1 MWAEACFL
9 VLTVLTIE
17 NVMDHLLHADSK
29 NCALLK
35 EAVIDS
41 ILENKVE
48 VLNKVLLKDVTR
60 GLFANLLAA
69 SARTDETI
77 WNATNSKDPFQYHSS
92 SVRHLLKYLVARA
105 SEEAI
110 LNSPSNSVPES
121 APLEAVLTTEHVLD
135 HRLYAVWCK
144 PGYDASLGGSKK
156 LVNVTF
162 YKFFRCPI

>member
-69 SARTDETI
+69 SARTDENI
-77 WNATNSKDPFQYHSS
+77 
-92 SVRHLLKYLVARA
+92 
-105 SEEAI
+105 
-110 LNSPSNSVPES
+110 
-121 APLEAVLTTEHVLD
+121 
-135 HRLYAVWCK
+135 
-144 PGYDASLGGSKK
+144 
-156 LVNVTF
+156 
-162 YKFFRCPI
+162 